1 MAIQGDNF
9 KRTKH
14 MICKEA
20 FIREK
25 FQEGTIVLQ
34 YLPTNF
40 MLADILTAVLNGQH
54 KVAKCR
60 GIIAILIVNNWNYFI
75 HVHLNSI

>member
-1 MAIQGDNF
+1 MAIQGGNF

-25 FQEGTIVLQ
+25 FQEGTIVLR

-40 MLADILTAVLNGQH
+40 MLADILNGHLKSLN
-54 KVAKCR
+54 VME
-60 GIIAILIVNNWNYFI
+60 
-75 HVHLNSI
+75 